1 MLNASN
7 NFGNQVLMG
16 DASMT
21 MASYALT
28 AQRVAVMAH
37 SKSYMQMTFVFVFT
51 QNMVVT
57 TPLWRLLAPFQWPLW
72 IAIVA
77 LLSVS
82 ILLIMLSR
90 KLSTRQRHFLIGGR
104 MNRTPIL
111 NMINVLIGS
120 MIPNPRMMQQQYFGV
135 FARALAVLWIFF
147 WLIVRNSYMGSLYGF
162 LQTQRNSSLYDTVDK
177 IRDSDA
183 KINVIGLSTGLIPQI
198 FNNDR

>member
-1 MLNASN
+1 MFNDSN
-7 NFGNQVLMG
+7 LGNQVLMG
-16 DASMT
+16 NASMT
-21 MASYALT
+21 MGSYALT

-37 SKSYMQMTFVFVFT
+37 TKSYMQITFVFVFT
-51 QNMVVT
+51 RNMVVT
-57 TPLWRLLAPFQWPLW
+57 TPLWRLLAPFQCLLW
-72 IAIVA
+72 ISIVA

-82 ILLIMLSR
+82 ILVILLSR

-135 FARALAVLWIFF
+135 FARTLAVLWILF
-147 WLIVRNSYMGSLYGF
+147 WLIVRNSYQGSLYGF
-162 LQTQRNSSLYDTVDK
+162 LQTQRNNSPYDTVNK